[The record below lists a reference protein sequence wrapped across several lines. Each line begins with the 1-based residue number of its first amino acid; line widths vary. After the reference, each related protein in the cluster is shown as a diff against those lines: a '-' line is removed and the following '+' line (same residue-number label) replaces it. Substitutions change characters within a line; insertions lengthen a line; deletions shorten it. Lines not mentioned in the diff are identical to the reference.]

1 LKFAL
6 ETRSGEPIPPGDY
19 TVEIHGSGIDD
30 GAGAVASR
38 KSFVVEG

>member
-6 ETRSGEPIPPGDY
+6 ETRSGERIPPGDY
-19 TVEIHGSGIDD
+19 TVEIHGPGTGD
-30 GAGAVASR
+30 GAGAVAAS

>member
-1 LKFAL
+1 MKVAL

-19 TVEIHGSGIDD
+19 TGEMHGSGTGD
-30 GAGAVASR
+30 GAGAVAAR